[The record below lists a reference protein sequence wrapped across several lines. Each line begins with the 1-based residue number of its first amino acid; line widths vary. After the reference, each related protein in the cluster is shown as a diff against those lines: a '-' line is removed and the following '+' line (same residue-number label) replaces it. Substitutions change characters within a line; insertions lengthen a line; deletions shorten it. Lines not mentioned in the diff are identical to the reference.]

1 MIISQQDFQ
10 QLINQANQEEDYS
23 VLVRKY
29 LFHGIPFVFSDREG
43 DYYEFRAAIASKW
56 DVRFHDVLIL
66 GSAKLGYSYFKKTT
80 FSIESDID
88 VSIVSSDLFE
98 KYVKAVSD
106 LQYQIDR
113 GKLRMTQREM
123 ERYNLFLKYL
133 VKGWM
138 RPDLLPPIMNEFL
151 NKDKWFEYFKSI
163 SYGKSQVG
171 DYKIAAGLFK
181 NYDYME
187 KYYVESLKASKR

>member
-1 MIISQQDFQ
+1 MLISQHDFQ
-10 QLINQANQEEDYS
+10 QLINQANNEEDYS

-29 LFHGIPFVFSDREG
+29 LFHGIPFVFNEREG

-66 GSAKLGYSYFKKTT
+66 GSAKLGYSYYKKTQ
-80 FSIESDID
+80 FSMDSDID
-88 VSIVSSDLFE
+88 VSIVSADLFE
-98 KYVKAVSD
+98 KYVKTVSD

-113 GKLRMTQREM
+113 GKVRLTKKEM
-123 ERYNLFLKYL
+123 DRYNIFLKYL

-138 RPDLLPPIMNEFL
+138 RPDLLPPIMDDYL
-151 NKDKWFEYFKSI
+151 NQDNWFEYFKSI

-171 DYKIAAGLFK
+171 NYKIAAGLFK
-181 NYDYME
+181 NFDYME
-187 KYYVESLKASKR
+187 RYYVESLKASKQ

>member
-171 DYKIAAGLFK
+171 NYKIAAGLFK